1 MPKNKKTG
9 IPSDSKKVHIIGE
22 QLTEK
27 DKRLIDTAVQGMIQ
41 KVEPLLNGM
50 GQMLDA
56 MDKRVQILEELVN
69 ATLVDIL
76 AKKVEERLSKLE
88 SPGK

>member
-41 KVEPLLNGM
+41 KVEPLINGM

-56 MDKRVQILEELVN
+56 MDKRVQILEEMVS

-76 AKKVEERLSKLE
+76 AKRIGDKLKE
-88 SPGK
+88 KK